1 MTESQSPAAP
11 PAPRPWVLTPEVVHL
26 SGPAFDLD
34 QHSETIETEII
45 KRLADVVLDL
55 SGRTTVRIETY
66 MDRID
71 RPRRRRPQLN
81 AAIH

>member
-1 MTESQSPAAP
+1 MTESQSPAPA
-11 PAPRPWVLTPEVVHL
+11 APRPWILTLEVVHL

-34 QHSETIETEII
+34 QHSESVETAII
-45 KRLADVVLDL
+45 KRLADVVLHL
-55 SGRTTVRIETY
+55 GGRTTVRMETY